1 MIDIKNLI
9 LRSGGAKAEH
19 PMKHYRCTIADLERF
34 AVAIKREALLEAAE
48 KLKTSPIKW
57 TVLGPEAIIKQMVK
71 ENNDGYNK
79 KVD

>member
-34 AVAIKREALLEAAE
+34 AVAIKREALLDAAAWFSSE
-48 KLKTSPIKW
+48 GITTANFYATRQL
-57 TVLGPEAIIKQMVK
+57 ERMAK
-71 ENNDGYNK
+71 ELE
-79 KVD
+79 